1 MNKRKINKR
10 LGFVAGLV
18 MSLTLTGCV
27 DQSQEK
33 SKNNE
38 ELSIAATSTAVMSIC
53 ERMGIE
59 LTGVPESTLTDIPE
73 VYKDARIIGSPM
85 APDLEILS
93 DLNPDWVLSP
103 LTLISDLQ
111 PKYDAAGLN
120 YAFVNLKSVRGM
132 YESITGLGELFD
144 KEVEAAELVAEY
156 EAFVESISEGI
167 NEEDKP
173 TVLLLMGLP
182 NGAYIVATENSYAGD
197 VLDLAGGIN
206 VYAGTSDEFLN
217 VNPEDMLVKNPDIIL
232 RTAHAMPEDVLE
244 MFDEEFKSN
253 DIWGHFDAVKNDKVY
268 DLPHEYFGM
277 SATFDYQEGLEYL
290 KGVLYGEE

>member
-1 MNKRKINKR
+1 MMKRKINKG
-10 LGFVAGLV
+10 LGLTAALV
-18 MSLTLTGCV
+18 MSISLTGCV
-27 DQSQEK
+27 DQSQGK
-33 SKNNE
+33 SKSNE
-38 ELSIAATSTAVMSIC
+38 NASIAATSTAIMSIC
-53 ERMGIE
+53 EKMGIE
-59 LTGVPESTLTDIPE
+59 LTGVPESTLTEIPE
-73 VYKDARIIGSPM
+73 VYKDATVIGSPM

-120 YAFVNLKSVRGM
+120 YAFINLKSVRGM
-132 YESITGLGELFD
+132 YESITGLGELFG
-144 KEVEAAELVAEY
+144 KESEAATLVAEY
-156 EAFVESISEGI
+156 ETFVEGISEGI
-167 NEEDKP
+167 SEEDRP

-217 VNPEDMLVKNPDIIL
+217 VNPEDMLEKNPDIIL

-253 DIWGHFDAVKNDKVY
+253 DIWGHFDAVKNNKVY

-277 SATFDYQEGLEYL
+277 SATLDYQEGLEYL